1 MGPQASGMMEIAVHE
16 LSIGDSKEWILPR
29 RDFTD
34 VAWKIDRRTLSG
46 TKGWQPPKRERGH
59 AIIALRD

>member
-1 MGPQASGMMEIAVHE
+1 MGKVVHD
-16 LSIGDSKEWILPR
+16 LFVDDWKQWILPR
-29 RDFTD
+29 GDVMD

-59 AIIALRD
+59 AIIASRD